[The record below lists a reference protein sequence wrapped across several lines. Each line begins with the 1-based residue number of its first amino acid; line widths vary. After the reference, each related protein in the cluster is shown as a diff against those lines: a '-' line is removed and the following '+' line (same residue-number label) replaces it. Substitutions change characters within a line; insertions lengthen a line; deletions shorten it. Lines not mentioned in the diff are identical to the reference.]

1 MFRLRVFAVSGY
13 SGSGKTRLVVRL
25 VQLLR
30 DRGYK
35 VATVKST
42 SKDIVPPEGTDTLAH
57 LTAGANPVILLGP
70 KNTTICFDSRV
81 DLKRILR
88 DDDAD
93 FLLIEGAKQS
103 SVPKVWCIGDHKLI
117 INEVPPETKSVIVW
131 NESEEDLT
139 ALEIPVLL
147 AEDFSAIIGIIE
159 KEAIAFEY
167 LDL

>member
-70 KNTTICFDSRV
+70 RNTTISFDSRV

-88 DDDAD
+88 GDEAD

-103 SVPKVWCIGDHKLI
+103 SVPKVWCIGARKLI
-117 INEVPPETKSVIVW
+117 INEIPPETKSVVVW

-139 ALEIPVLL
+139 DLEMPVLL
-147 AEDFSAIIGIIE
+147 AEDLSAIVDVIE
-159 KEAIAFEY
+159 KEAIAFEQ
-167 LDL
+167 LNL